1 MIGFDSVDFQTIQ
14 CIDYSVSKLVKPV
27 DYFSRDGTHY
37 RIPYAQPTDFASIP
51 KVLWG
56 PPLYLIPT
64 GWWSLPCIA
73 HDSAF
78 RNMLLVVLP
87 DGSTKLASLN
97 EQQCNDLL
105 LESMQAIKPNPTAF
119 EKLQMEAIFQGV
131 SIGGGSAFKDDRCF
145 S

>member
-1 MIGFDSVDFQTIQ
+1 MIGFNTVDFETIQ

-27 DYFSRDGTHY
+27 DYVARDGTHY

-64 GWWSLPCIA
+64 GWWSLPTIM

-78 RNMLLVVLP
+78 RNMLLIVLP
-87 DGSTKLASLN
+87 DGSTQLAGLN
-97 EQQCNDLL
+97 EQQCNGLL
-105 LESMQAIKPNPTAF
+105 LEAMQSIKPNPTAF
-119 EKLQMEAIFQGV
+119 ERLQMDAIFAGV
-131 SIGGGSAFKDDRCF
+131 SIGGAGAFKDDRA
-145 S
+145 

>member
-1 MIGFDSVDFQTIQ
+1 MSFGFSSVDFETIQ

-27 DYFSRDGTHY
+27 DYVARDGTHY

-64 GWWSLPCIA
+64 GWWSLPCVL
-73 HDSAF
+73 HDSSF
-78 RNMLLVVLP
+78 KNMLLVVNA
-87 DGSTKLASLN
+87 DGSTQLAGLN

-105 LESMQAIKPNPTAF
+105 LEAMQSIKPNPTEF
-119 EKLQMEAIFQGV
+119 EQLQMDAIYEGV
-131 SIGGGSAFKDDRCF
+131 SIGGSHAFNDDR

>member
-1 MIGFDSVDFQTIQ
+1 MIGFSTQDVEIMFSVDL
-14 CIDYSVSKLVKPV
+14 SVAKLVKPV
-27 DYFSRDGTHY
+27 DYVARDSTVY

-51 KVLWG
+51 KELWG

-64 GWWSLPCIA
+64 GWWSLPTVM

-78 RNMLLVVLP
+78 RNMLLVVNS
-87 DGSTKLASLN
+87 DGSTQLANLN

-105 LESMQAIKPNPTAF
+105 LESMQSIKPNPTMF
-119 EKLQMEAIFQGV
+119 EKLQMDAIFTGV
-131 SIGGGSAFKDDRCF
+131 SIGGIKPFEDDR